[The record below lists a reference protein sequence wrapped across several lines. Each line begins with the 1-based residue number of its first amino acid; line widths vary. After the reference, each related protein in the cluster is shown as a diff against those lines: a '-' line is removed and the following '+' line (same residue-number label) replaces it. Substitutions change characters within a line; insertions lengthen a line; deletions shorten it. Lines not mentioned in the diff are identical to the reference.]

1 MSALSIDQT
10 RRLRLFNDKADELDG
25 SRFARALYDQ
35 QSGVIVQ
42 GGLTG
47 PAEAVFVG
55 PDDEAI
61 RAFVLTIRL
70 FQQNGDGISI
80 QQLAD
85 IYAEPGVPQDVRVEF
100 DRVCKA
106 LNDRLD
112 SNTMFVI
119 DNVHLTRRRVLNTFL
134 YGELAHVNPNKRVV
148 YEQWQTMGMAF
159 ALMSNE
165 FVVTL
170 GEFFNCVRWI
180 RDINM
185 RLLNAVS
192 WSDRALTR

>member
-10 RRLRLFNDKADELDG
+10 RRLRLFNEKANELDG
-25 SRFARALYDQ
+25 SRFAIALYDQ
-35 QSGVIVQ
+35 QSGVIVE

-55 PDDEAI
+55 PDDDAI

-70 FQQNGDGISI
+70 FQQDRDRISLRA
-80 QQLAD
+80 LAE
-85 IYAEPGVPQDVRVEF
+85 IYGAERVPQELRGEF
-100 DRVCKA
+100 DEARKA

-112 SNTMFVI
+112 SGTMFVLNKERI
-119 DNVHLTRRRVLNTFL
+119 TRRRLLDVFL
-134 YGELAHVNPNKRVV
+134 YGGLAHVDADKRAV
-148 YEQWQTMGMAF
+148 YEQWQAFGMAF

-185 RLLNAVS
+185 RLLDAVS
-192 WSDRALTR
+192 